1 MQIYACYHVEVHP
14 QKKTEVLYL
23 VKKTHTQE
31 QRENVMDINCEVY
44 IYSKDCSLRSDVM
57 CVTSDTNCQFK
68 EYEMKRLK
76 WLKNQLSKA
85 VSIFHEEK
93 ETLNNHEVASGT
105 ELIGIINN
113 IQEVN
118 DEIDTTSSTL
128 NANTLWEH
136 QEKAVNFCDAAIAF
150 INSLKL
156 PPLCDHI
163 LKATDAGRGVG
174 VTNTEVNYRDI
185 DMLRS
190 LLLK

>member
-1 MQIYACYHVEVHP
+1 
-14 QKKTEVLYL
+14 
-23 VKKTHTQE
+23 
-31 QRENVMDINCEVY
+31 
-44 IYSKDCSLRSDVM
+44 M

-68 EYEMKRLK
+68 EYEMKKLK
-76 WLKNQLSKA
+76 WLKNQPSKA

-93 ETLNNHEVASGT
+93 ETLNNHEVATGT

-113 IQEVN
+113 IQQVN

-136 QEKAVNFCDAAIAF
+136 QEKAVNFCDVAIAF

-163 LKATDAGRGVG
+163 LKAIDAGRGVG
-174 VTNTEVNYRDI
+174 VTNIEVNYRDI
-185 DMLRS
+185 DMSRS